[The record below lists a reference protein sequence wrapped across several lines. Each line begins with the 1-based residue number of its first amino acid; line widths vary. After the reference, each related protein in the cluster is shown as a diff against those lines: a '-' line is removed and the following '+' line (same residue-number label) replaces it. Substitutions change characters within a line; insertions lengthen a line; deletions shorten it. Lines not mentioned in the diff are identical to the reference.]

1 MSEIILSNEQISVA
15 RYPENG
21 VIRVNGGPGSGKT
34 LVAVKRAIFLA
45 KDYKYAEKDDKI
57 LFLFYN
63 KSLKKTIKN
72 LFESEKDYEKVKDKI
87 EIRSIDSFFVKEY
100 INANNQEFFAYVKKA
115 NNDKDFVTSYDKE
128 RKERIE
134 NILLAK
140 KEELK
145 KFFPEDAEFVL
156 SEIDWLRNCC
166 YMKKEEYLEITRYG
180 RGNQKKLQKEEK
192 EEIYRILNLY
202 RGSNKK
208 DTLRYTDFYDIAF
221 LFLYYFEKEEN
232 RNKVKKYNH
241 VIVDEAQDL
250 SKIHFRFINLICEI
264 SKTSGNTISL
274 FMDKNQSI
282 YPEQAWIFGNRTL
295 KQVGI
300 NINKSF
306 TLNRAYRN
314 VKEIFD
320 VAKKLNPEI
329 EVGDIP
335 DTKNQNLTLTF
346 SVDRGIKPF
355 FIKYSDSEDRLNNL
369 CKDIKTLVNEFNY
382 KYDDISII
390 CLNEQSI
397 KDIQNSLQKEHIS
410 YVKKNK
416 IGEGV
421 NITTYHSAKGTEN
434 KVIFIPNI
442 DELNADDLTDLYPD
456 KTREE
461 ILEELKKLLYIGMT
475 RATEVLIV
483 SSLKIEP
490 SEYQEKLLKVFD
502 FENDFINID
511 TDSND
516 FYSIFNKEIN
526 KNENIE
532 KNHSKFFEIKEVV
545 EEEKTSDTAIQK
557 EIENLKADKNE
568 KSMDS
573 MEIENEIETK
583 FPSAHKSTKIGLLKA
598 EKLFL
603 RADKNDDYFGS
614 ESFEYLKSLE
624 CEIRTYYATIQEKVL
639 NESYSKSEKLYTIL
653 NKLKEYSE
661 FKTPVHECYKHKVFN
676 ERNDLAHDYNDYTY
690 NDLLETRELVKE
702 KLLPKFIKAFKKF
715 KTNKGIDEFIV
726 IGKLETSYNKIDIKK
741 KKYYTYYIK
750 DEINNTEF
758 PALSENRYEQN
769 INYKLIVNKLMLKGN
784 EYYRILEANNFSD

>member
-1 MSEIILSNEQISVA
+1 MREIILSNEQISVA

-45 KDYKYAEKDDKI
+45 REYKYAEKDDKI

-63 KSLKKTIKN
+63 KSLERSIKK
-72 LFESEKDYEKVKDKI
+72 LFESDKDYEKVKDKI
-87 EIRSIDSFFVKEY
+87 EIRSIDSFLVKEY

-134 NILLAK
+134 HILFAK
-140 KEELK
+140 KDEFK
-145 KFFPEDAEFVL
+145 KFSIKDAEFVL

-166 YMKKEEYLEITRYG
+166 YMKKEEYLEIKRYG
-180 RGNQKKLQKEEK
+180 RGNQKKLEKDEK
-192 EEIYRILNLY
+192 EEIYKILNFY
-202 RGSNKK
+202 REPNKK
-208 DTLRYTDFYDIAF
+208 TLRYTDFYDIAF
-221 LFLYYFEKEEN
+221 LFLFYFEKEEN
-232 RNKVKKYNH
+232 KNKVKKYNH

-282 YPEQAWIFGNRTL
+282 YPEQAWIFGSRTL

-300 NINKSF
+300 NIKKSF

-320 VAKKLNPEI
+320 VAKKLNPEV

-346 SVDRGIKPF
+346 SIDRGIKPF
-355 FIKYSDSEDRLNNL
+355 FIKYSDSEDRLTNL
-369 CKDIKTLVNEFNY
+369 CKDIKILVNEFNY

-390 CLNEQSI
+390 GLNEQGI
-397 KDIQNSLQKEHIS
+397 KDIKNILQKEHIN
-410 YVKKNK
+410 YVSKNRV
-416 IGEGV
+416 GEGINV
-421 NITTYHSAKGTEN
+421 TTYHSAKGTEN

-442 DELNADDLTDLYPD
+442 DELNADDLTEVYPD

-483 SSLKIEP
+483 SSLKTDP
-490 SEYQEKLLKVFD
+490 SEYQKKLLEVFD

-511 TDSND
+511 TDSSD
-516 FYSIFNKEIN
+516 FYSVFNKEIN

-545 EEEKTSDTAIQK
+545 EEEKASNVAIQK
-557 EIENLKADKNE
+557 EIENLKPKEKEKNI
-568 KSMDS
+568 DS
-573 MEIENEIETK
+573 MEIEKEIENK
-583 FPSAHKSTKIGLLKA
+583 FPLAHKSTKIGLIKA

-603 RADKNDDYFGS
+603 RADKNDEYFGS

-624 CEIRTYYATIQEKVL
+624 CEIRTYYTIIKEKVL
-639 NESYSKSEKLYTIL
+639 IESYNKSEKLHIIL

-676 ERNDLAHDYNDYTY
+676 ERNDLAHDYSEYTY
-690 NDLLETRELVKE
+690 DDLLEIRELVKE

-715 KTNKGIDEFIV
+715 RTNKGIDEFIV
-726 IGKLETSYNKIDIKK
+726 IGRLETSYNKIDVKK

-750 DEINNTEF
+750 DENDNEF
-758 PALSENRYEQN
+758 PTLSENRYEQN
-769 INYKLIVNKLMLKGN
+769 ITYKLTVNKLMLKGN
-784 EYYRILEANNFSD
+784 EYYRIIEASNFFD

>member
-45 KDYKYAEKDDKI
+45 KDYKYAEKDDKV

-63 KSLKKTIKN
+63 KSLERTIKK

-202 RGSNKK
+202 RGGKK

-221 LFLYYFEKEEN
+221 LFLFYFEKEEN

-397 KDIQNSLQKEHIS
+397 KEIQNSLQKEHIS

-461 ILEELKKLLYIGMT
+461 ILDELKKLLYIGMT

-483 SSLKIEP
+483 SSLKIEL
-490 SEYQEKLLKVFD
+490 SEYQKKLLEVFD

-516 FYSIFNKEIN
+516 FYSVFNKEIN

-568 KSMDS
+568 QSMDS
-573 MEIENEIETK
+573 KEIENEIETK

-598 EKLFL
+598 EKLFF

-661 FKTPVHECYKHKVFN
+661 FKTSVHDCYKHKVFN

-715 KTNKGIDEFIV
+715 KTNKGIDEFII

-769 INYKLIVNKLMLKGN
+769 INYKLTVNKLMLKGN
-784 EYYRILEANNFSD
+784 EYYRILEANNFRD

>member
-1 MSEIILSNEQISVA
+1 MSEIILSSEQRTVA
-15 RYPENG
+15 RYNENG

-63 KSLKKTIKN
+63 KSLERTIRK
-72 LFESEKDYEKVKDKI
+72 LFESDKDYEKVKDKI
-87 EIRSIDSFFVKEY
+87 EIKSIDAFLVSDY
-100 INANNQEFFAYVKKA
+100 INTNNQIFLEYLNKA
-115 NNDKDFVTSYDKE
+115 RNNKIFIKSYDKR

-134 NILLAK
+134 KILLAK
-140 KEELK
+140 KEEFK
-145 KFFPEDAEFVL
+145 KFSVKDAEFIL

-282 YPEQAWIFGNRTL
+282 YSEQAWIFGNRTL

-397 KDIQNSLQKEHIS
+397 KEIQNSLQKEYIS

-456 KTREE
+456 KTKEE

-545 EEEKTSDTAIQK
+545 EEEKASDTAIQK

-598 EKLFL
+598 EKLFF

-661 FKTPVHECYKHKVFN
+661 FKAPVHECYKYKVFN
-676 ERNDLAHDYNDYTY
+676 ERNDLAHDYNDYSY

>member
-45 KDYKYAEKDDKI
+45 KDYKYAEKDDKV

-63 KSLKKTIKN
+63 KSLERTIKK

-145 KFFPEDAEFVL
+145 KFSPEDAEFVL

-202 RGSNKK
+202 RGGKK

-320 VAKKLNPEI
+320 VAKKLNPEV
-329 EVGDIP
+329 EVGDVP

-397 KDIQNSLQKEHIS
+397 KEIQNSLQKEHIS

-461 ILEELKKLLYIGMT
+461 ILDELKKLLYIGMT

-490 SEYQEKLLKVFD
+490 SEYQKKLLEIFD
-502 FENDFINID
+502 FKNDFINID
-511 TDSND
+511 TDFDD
-516 FYSIFNKEIN
+516 FYSVFNKEIN

-545 EEEKTSDTAIQK
+545 EEEKASDVAIQK
-557 EIENLKADKNE
+557 EIENLKPDKNE
-568 KSMDS
+568 KNIDNK
-573 MEIENEIETK
+573 EIENEIETK
-583 FPSAHKSTKIGLLKA
+583 FPSAHKSTKIGLIKA

-639 NESYSKSEKLYTIL
+639 NESYSKSEKLSTIL
-653 NKLKEYSE
+653 NKLKDYSE
-661 FKTPVHECYKHKVFN
+661 FKTPVHECYKYKVFN
-676 ERNDLAHDYNDYTY
+676 ERNDLAHDYSEYTY
-690 NDLLETRELVKE
+690 DDLLEIRELVKE
-702 KLLPKFIKAFKKF
+702 KLLPKFIKASKKF

-769 INYKLIVNKLMLKGN
+769 INYKLTVNKLMLKGN
-784 EYYRILEANNFSD
+784 EYYRIVEANSFTN

>member
-45 KDYKYAEKDDKI
+45 KDYKYAEKDDKV

-63 KSLKKTIKN
+63 KSLERTIKK

-145 KFFPEDAEFVL
+145 KFSPEDAEFVL

-202 RGSNKK
+202 RGGKK

-397 KDIQNSLQKEHIS
+397 KEIQNSLQKEHIS

-416 IGEGV
+416 IGEGI

-434 KVIFIPNI
+434 KIIFIPNI

-456 KTREE
+456 KTKEE

-483 SSLKIEP
+483 SSLKIEL
-490 SEYQEKLLKVFD
+490 SEYQKKLLEIFD
-502 FENDFINID
+502 FKNDFINID
-511 TDSND
+511 TDFDD
-516 FYSIFNKEIN
+516 FYSVFNKEIN

-545 EEEKTSDTAIQK
+545 EEEKASDVAIQK
-557 EIENLKADKNE
+557 EIENLKPDKNE
-568 KSMDS
+568 KNIDNK
-573 MEIENEIETK
+573 EIENEIETK
-583 FPSAHKSTKIGLLKA
+583 FPSAHKSTKIGLVKA

-639 NESYSKSEKLYTIL
+639 NESYSKSEKLSTIL
-653 NKLKEYSE
+653 NKLKDYSE

-676 ERNDLAHDYNDYTY
+676 ERNDLAHDYSEYTY
-690 NDLLETRELVKE
+690 DDLLEIRELVKE
-702 KLLPKFIKAFKKF
+702 KLLPKFIKASKKF

-726 IGKLETSYNKIDIKK
+726 IGKLETSYNKIDIKR

-750 DEINNTEF
+750 DENNNEF
-758 PALSENRYEQN
+758 PALSENKYEQN
-769 INYKLIVNKLMLKGN
+769 INYKLTVNKLMLKGN
-784 EYYRILEANNFSD
+784 EYYRIVEANSFTN

>member
-45 KDYKYAEKDDKI
+45 KDYKYAEKDDKV

-63 KSLKKTIKN
+63 KSLERTIKK

-145 KFFPEDAEFVL
+145 KFSPEDAEFVL

-202 RGSNKK
+202 RGGKK

-320 VAKKLNPEI
+320 VAKKLNPEV
-329 EVGDIP
+329 EVGDVP

-397 KDIQNSLQKEHIS
+397 KEIQNSLQKEHIS

-416 IGEGV
+416 IGEGI

-434 KVIFIPNI
+434 KIIFIPNI
-442 DELNADDLTDLYPD
+442 DELNASELTELYPD
-456 KTREE
+456 KTKEE

-490 SEYQEKLLKVFD
+490 SEYQKKLLEIFD
-502 FENDFINID
+502 FKNDFINID
-511 TDSND
+511 TDFDD
-516 FYSIFNKEIN
+516 FYSVFNKEIN

-545 EEEKTSDTAIQK
+545 EEEKASDVAIQK
-557 EIENLKADKNE
+557 EIENLKPDKNE
-568 KSMDS
+568 KNIDNK
-573 MEIENEIETK
+573 EIENEIETK
-583 FPSAHKSTKIGLLKA
+583 FPSAHKSTKIGLVKA

-639 NESYSKSEKLYTIL
+639 NESYSKSEKLSTIL
-653 NKLKEYSE
+653 NKLKDYSE
-661 FKTPVHECYKHKVFN
+661 FKTPVHECYKYKVFN
-676 ERNDLAHDYNDYTY
+676 ERNDLAHDYSEYTY
-690 NDLLETRELVKE
+690 DDLLEIRELVKE
-702 KLLPKFIKAFKKF
+702 KLLPKFIKASKKF

-750 DEINNTEF
+750 DENNNEF
-758 PALSENRYEQN
+758 PALSENKYEQN
-769 INYKLIVNKLMLKGN
+769 INYKLTVNKLMLKGN
-784 EYYRILEANNFSD
+784 EYYRIVEANNFSD

>member
-45 KDYKYAEKDDKI
+45 KDYKYAEKDDKV

-63 KSLKKTIKN
+63 KSLERTIKK

-397 KDIQNSLQKEHIS
+397 KEIQNSLQKEHIS

-434 KVIFIPNI
+434 KIIFIPNI
-442 DELNADDLTDLYPD
+442 DELNASELTELYPD

-483 SSLKIEP
+483 SSLKIEL
-490 SEYQEKLLKVFD
+490 SEYQKKLLEVFD

-511 TDSND
+511 TDSSD
-516 FYSIFNKEIN
+516 FYSVFNKEIN

-545 EEEKTSDTAIQK
+545 EEEKASDVAIQK
-557 EIENLKADKNE
+557 EIENLKPDKNE
-568 KSMDS
+568 KSIDNKEIEK
-573 MEIENEIETK
+573 EIENK
-583 FPSAHKSTKIGLLKA
+583 FPSAHKSTKIGLIKA

-603 RADKNDDYFGS
+603 RADKNDEYFGS

-639 NESYSKSEKLYTIL
+639 MESYSKSEKLHAIL
-653 NKLKEYSE
+653 NKLKDYSE
-661 FKTPVHECYKHKVFN
+661 FKTPVHECYKNKVFN
-676 ERNDLAHDYNDYTY
+676 ERNDLAHDYSDYTY
-690 NDLLETRELVKE
+690 DDLLETRDLVKE

-715 KTNKGIDEFIV
+715 KANKGIDEFII

-750 DEINNTEF
+750 DENNNEF

-769 INYKLIVNKLMLKGN
+769 ITYKLTVNKLMLKGN
-784 EYYRILEANNFSD
+784 EYYRILETNNFDD

>member
-45 KDYKYAEKDDKI
+45 KDYKYAEKDDKV

-63 KSLKKTIKN
+63 KSLERTIKK
-72 LFESEKDYEKVKDKI
+72 LFESEKDYEKIKDKI

-134 NILLAK
+134 SILLAK

-300 NINKSF
+300 TINKSF

-320 VAKKLNPEI
+320 VAKKLNPEV

-397 KDIQNSLQKEHIS
+397 KEIQNSLQKEHIS

-434 KVIFIPNI
+434 KIIFIPNI
-442 DELNADDLTDLYPD
+442 DELNASELTELYPD

-483 SSLKIEP
+483 SSLKIEL
-490 SEYQEKLLKVFD
+490 SEYQKKLLEVFD

-511 TDSND
+511 TDSSD
-516 FYSIFNKEIN
+516 FYSVFNKEIN

-545 EEEKTSDTAIQK
+545 EEEKASDVAIQK
-557 EIENLKADKNE
+557 EIENLKPDKNE
-568 KSMDS
+568 KSIDNKEIEK
-573 MEIENEIETK
+573 EIENK
-583 FPSAHKSTKIGLLKA
+583 FPSAHKSTKIGLIKA

-603 RADKNDDYFGS
+603 RADKNDEYFGS

-639 NESYSKSEKLYTIL
+639 MESYSKSEKLHAIL
-653 NKLKEYSE
+653 NKLKDYSE
-661 FKTPVHECYKHKVFN
+661 FKTPVHECYKNKVFN
-676 ERNDLAHDYNDYTY
+676 ERNDLAHDYSDYTY
-690 NDLLETRELVKE
+690 DDLLETRDLVKE

-715 KTNKGIDEFIV
+715 KANKGIDEFII

-750 DEINNTEF
+750 DENNNEF

-769 INYKLIVNKLMLKGN
+769 ITYKLTVNKLMLKGN
-784 EYYRILEANNFSD
+784 EYYRILETNNFDD

>member
-45 KDYKYAEKDDKI
+45 KDYKYAEKDDKV

-63 KSLKKTIKN
+63 KSLERTIKK

-145 KFFPEDAEFVL
+145 KFSPEDAEFVL

-202 RGSNKK
+202 RGGKK

-320 VAKKLNPEI
+320 VAKKLNPEV
-329 EVGDIP
+329 EVGDVP

-397 KDIQNSLQKEHIS
+397 KEIQNSLQKEHIS

-416 IGEGV
+416 IGEGI

-434 KVIFIPNI
+434 KIIFIPNI
-442 DELNADDLTDLYPD
+442 DELNASELTELYPD

-490 SEYQEKLLKVFD
+490 SEYQKKLLEIFD
-502 FENDFINID
+502 FKNDFINID
-511 TDSND
+511 TDFDD
-516 FYSIFNKEIN
+516 FYSVFNKEIN

-545 EEEKTSDTAIQK
+545 EEEKASDVAIQK
-557 EIENLKADKNE
+557 EIENLKPDKNE
-568 KSMDS
+568 KNIDNK
-573 MEIENEIETK
+573 EIENEIETK
-583 FPSAHKSTKIGLLKA
+583 FPSAHKSTKIGLIKA

-639 NESYSKSEKLYTIL
+639 NESYSKSEKLSTIL
-653 NKLKEYSE
+653 NKLKDYSE
-661 FKTPVHECYKHKVFN
+661 FKTPVHECYKYKVFN
-676 ERNDLAHDYNDYTY
+676 ERNDLAHDYSEYTY
-690 NDLLETRELVKE
+690 DDLLEIRELVKE
-702 KLLPKFIKAFKKF
+702 KLLPKFIKASKKF

-750 DEINNTEF
+750 DENNNEF
-758 PALSENRYEQN
+758 PALSENKYEQN
-769 INYKLIVNKLMLKGN
+769 INYKLTVNKLMLKGN
-784 EYYRILEANNFSD
+784 EYYRIVEANSFTN

>member
-72 LFESEKDYEKVKDKI
+72 LFEAEKDYNDVKDKI
-87 EIRSIDSFFVKEY
+87 EFETIDSFFVKEY
-100 INANNQEFFAYVKKA
+100 INKNNQDFFEYLQKA
-115 NNDKDFVTSYDKE
+115 KNDKNFVKSYNQE
-128 RKERIE
+128 RTKRVED
-134 NILLAK
+134 ILLARK
-140 KEELK
+140 DDFKEFSLK
-145 KFFPEDAEFVL
+145 DAEFIL
-156 SEIDWLRNCC
+156 SELDWLRNCC
-166 YMKKEEYLEITRYG
+166 YITEEEYLGITRHG
-180 RGNQKKLQKEEK
+180 RGNNPQLRKEAKK
-192 EEIYRILNLY
+192 EIYQILKLY
-202 RGSNKK
+202 RQADARRN
-208 DTLRYTDFYDIAF
+208 DLRYTDFYDIAL
-221 LFLYYFEKEEN
+221 LFLHCFEREKY
-232 RNKVKKYNH
+232 RDKLKKYNH
-241 VIVDEAQDL
+241 IIVDEAQDL
-250 SKIHFRFINLICEI
+250 SKIHFRFINLICET

-282 YPEQAWIFGNRTL
+282 YSEQAWIFGNRTL

-300 NINKSF
+300 TINKSF

-329 EVGDIP
+329 EVGDLP

-355 FIKYSDSEDRLNNL
+355 FIKYSDSENRLNNL
-369 CKDIKTLVNEFNY
+369 CKDIKILVDEFNY
-382 KYDDISII
+382 RYDDISII
-390 CLNEQSI
+390 SLKDQSI
-397 KDIQNSLQKEHIS
+397 KDIKKSLQKEHIN
-410 YVKKNK
+410 YVSKNEA
-416 IGEGV
+416 GEGV

-434 KVIFIPNI
+434 KIIFIPNI
-442 DELNADDLTDLYPD
+442 DELNADELTDLYPD
-456 KTREE
+456 KTEQE

-475 RATEVLIV
+475 RATEILIV
-483 SSLKIEP
+483 SSLKNET
-490 SEYQEKLLKVFD
+490 SECLTKLLGVFD

-511 TDSND
+511 TDFND
-516 FYSIFNKEIN
+516 FYSVFNKEIN

-545 EEEKTSDTAIQK
+545 EEEKASDVAIQK
-557 EIENLKADKNE
+557 EIENLKPDKNE
-568 KSMDS
+568 KSIDNKEIEK
-573 MEIENEIETK
+573 EIENK
-583 FPSAHKSTKIGLLKA
+583 FPSAHKSTKIGLIKA

-603 RADKNDDYFGS
+603 RADKNDEYFGS

-639 NESYSKSEKLYTIL
+639 MESYSKSEKLHAIL
-653 NKLKEYSE
+653 NKLKDYSE

-676 ERNDLAHDYNDYTY
+676 ERNDLAHDYSDYTY
-690 NDLLETRELVKE
+690 DDLLETRDLVKE

-715 KTNKGIDEFIV
+715 KANKGIDEFII
-726 IGKLETSYNKIDIKK
+726 IGKLETSYNKIDVKK

-750 DEINNTEF
+750 DENNNEF

-769 INYKLIVNKLMLKGN
+769 ITYKLTVNKLMLKGN
-784 EYYRILEANNFSD
+784 EYYRILEANNFDD

>member
-45 KDYKYAEKDDKI
+45 REYKYAEKDDKI

-63 KSLKKTIKN
+63 KSLERSIKK
-72 LFESEKDYEKVKDKI
+72 LFESDKDYEKVKDKI
-87 EIRSIDSFFVKEY
+87 EIRSIDSFLVKEY

-134 NILLAK
+134 HILFAK
-140 KEELK
+140 KDEFK
-145 KFFPEDAEFVL
+145 KFSVKDAEFVL

-166 YMKKEEYLEITRYG
+166 YMKKEEYLEIKRYG
-180 RGNQKKLQKEEK
+180 RGNQKKLEKDEK
-192 EEIYRILNLY
+192 EEIYKILNFY
-202 RGSNKK
+202 REPNKK
-208 DTLRYTDFYDIAF
+208 TLRYTDFYDIAF
-221 LFLYYFEKEEN
+221 LFLFYFEKEEN
-232 RNKVKKYNH
+232 KNKVKKYNH

-282 YPEQAWIFGNRTL
+282 YPEQAWIFGSRTL

-300 NINKSF
+300 NIKKSF

-320 VAKKLNPEI
+320 VAKKLNPEV

-346 SVDRGIKPF
+346 SIDRGIKPF

-390 CLNEQSI
+390 GLNEQGI
-397 KDIQNSLQKEHIS
+397 KDIKNILQKEHIN
-410 YVKKNK
+410 YVSKNRV
-416 IGEGV
+416 GEGINV
-421 NITTYHSAKGTEN
+421 TTYHSAKGTEN

-490 SEYQEKLLKVFD
+490 SEYQKKLLEVFD

-511 TDSND
+511 TDSSD
-516 FYSIFNKEIN
+516 FYSVFNKEIN

-545 EEEKTSDTAIQK
+545 EEEKASDVAIQK
-557 EIENLKADKNE
+557 EIENLKPDKNE
-568 KSMDS
+568 KSIDNK
-573 MEIENEIETK
+573 EIENEIETK
-583 FPSAHKSTKIGLLKA
+583 FPSAHKSTKIGLIKA

-676 ERNDLAHDYNDYTY
+676 ERNDLAHDYSEYTY
-690 NDLLETRELVKE
+690 DDLLEIRELVKE

-715 KTNKGIDEFIV
+715 RTNKGIGEFIV
-726 IGKLETSYNKIDIKK
+726 IGRLETSYNKIDVKK

-750 DEINNTEF
+750 DENDNEF
-758 PALSENRYEQN
+758 PTLSENRYEQN
-769 INYKLIVNKLMLKGN
+769 ITYKLTVNKLMLKGN
-784 EYYRILEANNFSD
+784 EYYRIIEASNFFD

>member
-45 KDYKYAEKDDKI
+45 KDYKYAEKDDKV

-63 KSLKKTIKN
+63 KSLERTIKK

-166 YMKKEEYLEITRYG
+166 YMKKEEYLEIKRYG

-397 KDIQNSLQKEHIS
+397 KEIQNSLQKEHIS
-410 YVKKNK
+410 YVKKNN

-461 ILEELKKLLYIGMT
+461 ILDELKKLLYIGMT

-483 SSLKIEP
+483 SSLKIEL
-490 SEYQEKLLKVFD
+490 SEYQKKLLEVFD

-516 FYSIFNKEIN
+516 FYSVFNKEIN

-545 EEEKTSDTAIQK
+545 EEEKISDSAIQK
-557 EIENLKADKNE
+557 EIENLKPDKNE
-568 KSMDS
+568 KSINNK
-573 MEIENEIETK
+573 EIENEIETK

-653 NKLKEYSE
+653 NKLKDYSE

-715 KTNKGIDEFIV
+715 KTNKGIDEFII

-769 INYKLIVNKLMLKGN
+769 INYKLTVNKLMLKGN
-784 EYYRILEANNFSD
+784 EYYRILEANNFRD

>member
-45 KDYKYAEKDDKI
+45 KDYKYAEKDDKV

-63 KSLKKTIKN
+63 KSLERTIKK

-202 RGSNKK
+202 RGGKK

-221 LFLYYFEKEEN
+221 LFLFYFEKEEN

-397 KDIQNSLQKEHIS
+397 KEIQNSLQKEHIS

-461 ILEELKKLLYIGMT
+461 ILDELKKLLYIGMT

-483 SSLKIEP
+483 SSLKIEL
-490 SEYQEKLLKVFD
+490 SEYQKKLLEVFD

-516 FYSIFNKEIN
+516 FYSVFNKEIN

-568 KSMDS
+568 QSMDS
-573 MEIENEIETK
+573 KEIENEIETK

-653 NKLKEYSE
+653 NKLKDYSE

-676 ERNDLAHDYNDYTY
+676 ERNDLAHDYSDYTY

-715 KTNKGIDEFIV
+715 KTNKGIDEFII

-784 EYYRILEANNFSD
+784 EYYRILEANNFRD

>member
-45 KDYKYAEKDDKI
+45 KDYKYAEKDDKV

-63 KSLKKTIKN
+63 KSLERTIKK

-145 KFFPEDAEFVL
+145 KFSPEDAEFVL

-202 RGSNKK
+202 RGGKK

-320 VAKKLNPEI
+320 VAKKLNPEV
-329 EVGDIP
+329 EVGDVP

-397 KDIQNSLQKEHIS
+397 KEIQNSLQKEHIS

-416 IGEGV
+416 IGEGI

-434 KVIFIPNI
+434 KIIFIPNI
-442 DELNADDLTDLYPD
+442 DELNASELTELYPD
-456 KTREE
+456 KTKEE

-483 SSLKIEP
+483 SSLKIEL
-490 SEYQEKLLKVFD
+490 SEYQKKLLEVFD
-502 FENDFINID
+502 FKNDFINID
-511 TDSND
+511 TDFND
-516 FYSIFNKEIN
+516 FYSVFNKEIN

-545 EEEKTSDTAIQK
+545 EEEKASDVAIQK
-557 EIENLKADKNE
+557 EIENLKPDKNE
-568 KSMDS
+568 KNIDNK
-573 MEIENEIETK
+573 EIENEIETK
-583 FPSAHKSTKIGLLKA
+583 FPSAHKSTKIGLVKA

-639 NESYSKSEKLYTIL
+639 NESYSKSEKLSTIL
-653 NKLKEYSE
+653 NKLKDYSE
-661 FKTPVHECYKHKVFN
+661 FKTPVHECYKYKVFN
-676 ERNDLAHDYNDYTY
+676 ERNDLAHDYSEYTY
-690 NDLLETRELVKE
+690 DDLLEIRELVKE
-702 KLLPKFIKAFKKF
+702 KLLPKFIKASKKF

-769 INYKLIVNKLMLKGN
+769 INYKLTVNKLMLKGN
-784 EYYRILEANNFSD
+784 EYYRIVEANSFTN

>member
-45 KDYKYAEKDDKI
+45 KDYKYAEKNDKV

-63 KSLKKTIKN
+63 KSLERTIKK

-382 KYDDISII
+382 KYDDIYRYYR
-390 CLNEQSI
+390 
-397 KDIQNSLQKEHIS
+397 KDV
-410 YVKKNK
+410 YC
-416 IGEGV
+416 
-421 NITTYHSAKGTEN
+421 
-434 KVIFIPNI
+434 
-442 DELNADDLTDLYPD
+442 
-456 KTREE
+456 
-461 ILEELKKLLYIGMT
+461 
-475 RATEVLIV
+475 
-483 SSLKIEP
+483 
-490 SEYQEKLLKVFD
+490 
-502 FENDFINID
+502 
-511 TDSND
+511 
-516 FYSIFNKEIN
+516 
-526 KNENIE
+526 
-532 KNHSKFFEIKEVV
+532 SK
-545 EEEKTSDTAIQK
+545 
-557 EIENLKADKNE
+557 
-568 KSMDS
+568 
-573 MEIENEIETK
+573 
-583 FPSAHKSTKIGLLKA
+583 
-598 EKLFL
+598 
-603 RADKNDDYFGS
+603 R
-614 ESFEYLKSLE
+614 
-624 CEIRTYYATIQEKVL
+624 
-639 NESYSKSEKLYTIL
+639 SKHRL
-653 NKLKEYSE
+653 EYSS
-661 FKTPVHECYKHKVFN
+661 TQHS
-676 ERNDLAHDYNDYTY
+676 R
-690 NDLLETRELVKE
+690 
-702 KLLPKFIKAFKKF
+702 
-715 KTNKGIDEFIV
+715 IV
-726 IGKLETSYNKIDIKK
+726 NTL
-741 KKYYTYYIK
+741 KYY
-750 DEINNTEF
+750 
-758 PALSENRYEQN
+758 
-769 INYKLIVNKLMLKGN
+769 
-784 EYYRILEANNFSD
+784 

>member
-45 KDYKYAEKDDKI
+45 REYKYAEKDDKI

-63 KSLKKTIKN
+63 KSLERSIKK
-72 LFESEKDYEKVKDKI
+72 LFESDKDYEKVKDKI
-87 EIRSIDSFFVKEY
+87 EIRSIDSFLVKEY

-134 NILLAK
+134 HILFAK
-140 KEELK
+140 KDEFK
-145 KFFPEDAEFVL
+145 KFSVKDAEFVL

-166 YMKKEEYLEITRYG
+166 YMKKEEYLEIKRYG
-180 RGNQKKLQKEEK
+180 RGNQKKLEKDEK
-192 EEIYRILNLY
+192 EEIYKILNFY
-202 RGSNKK
+202 REPNKK
-208 DTLRYTDFYDIAF
+208 TLRYTDFYDIAF
-221 LFLYYFEKEEN
+221 LFLFYFEKEEN
-232 RNKVKKYNH
+232 KNKVKKYNH

-282 YPEQAWIFGNRTL
+282 YPEQAWIFGSRTL

-300 NINKSF
+300 NIKKSF

-320 VAKKLNPEI
+320 VAKKLNPEV

-346 SVDRGIKPF
+346 SIDRGIKPF

-390 CLNEQSI
+390 GLNEQGI
-397 KDIQNSLQKEHIS
+397 KDIKNILQKEHIN
-410 YVKKNK
+410 YVSKNRV
-416 IGEGV
+416 GEGINV
-421 NITTYHSAKGTEN
+421 TTYHSAKGTEN

-442 DELNADDLTDLYPD
+442 DELNADDLTEVYPD

-483 SSLKIEP
+483 SSLKIDP
-490 SEYQEKLLKVFD
+490 SEYQKKLLEVFD

-511 TDSND
+511 TDSSD
-516 FYSIFNKEIN
+516 FCSVFNKEIN

-532 KNHSKFFEIKEVV
+532 KNYSKFFEIKEVV
-545 EEEKTSDTAIQK
+545 EEEKASDVAIQK
-557 EIENLKADKNE
+557 EIENLKPKE
-568 KSMDS
+568 KERNIDS
-573 MEIENEIETK
+573 MEIEKEIENK
-583 FPSAHKSTKIGLLKA
+583 FPLAHKSTKIGLIKA

-603 RADKNDDYFGS
+603 RADKNDEYFGS

-624 CEIRTYYATIQEKVL
+624 CEIRTYYTIIKEKVL
-639 NESYSKSEKLYTIL
+639 IESYNKSEKLHIIL

-676 ERNDLAHDYNDYTY
+676 ERNDLAHDYSEYTY
-690 NDLLETRELVKE
+690 DDLLEIRELVKE

-715 KTNKGIDEFIV
+715 RTNKGIDEFIV
-726 IGKLETSYNKIDIKK
+726 IGRLETSYNKIDVKK

-750 DEINNTEF
+750 DENDNEF
-758 PALSENRYEQN
+758 PTLSENRYEQN
-769 INYKLIVNKLMLKGN
+769 ITYKLTVNKLMLKGN
-784 EYYRILEANNFSD
+784 EYYRIIEASNFFD

>member
-45 KDYKYAEKDDKI
+45 KDYKYAEKDDKV

-63 KSLKKTIKN
+63 KSLERTIKK

-166 YMKKEEYLEITRYG
+166 YMKKEEYLEIKRYG

-202 RGSNKK
+202 RGGKK

-241 VIVDEAQDL
+241 IIVDEAQDL
-250 SKIHFRFINLICEI
+250 SKIHFRFINLICET

>member
-45 KDYKYAEKDDKI
+45 KDYKYAEKDDKV

-63 KSLKKTIKN
+63 KSLERTIKK

-397 KDIQNSLQKEHIS
+397 KEIQNSLQKEHIS

-456 KTREE
+456 KTKEE
-461 ILEELKKLLYIGMT
+461 ILDELKKLLYIGMT

-516 FYSIFNKEIN
+516 FYSVFNKEIN

-545 EEEKTSDTAIQK
+545 EEEKISDSAIQK
-557 EIENLKADKNE
+557 EIENLKLDKNE
-568 KSMDS
+568 KSIDNE
-573 MEIENEIETK
+573 EIENEIETK

-661 FKTPVHECYKHKVFN
+661 FKTPVHECNKHKVFN

>member
-45 KDYKYAEKDDKI
+45 KDYKYAEKDDKV

-63 KSLKKTIKN
+63 KSLERTIKK
-72 LFESEKDYEKVKDKI
+72 LFESEKDYEKIKDKI

-166 YMKKEEYLEITRYG
+166 YMKKEEYLEIKRYG

-397 KDIQNSLQKEHIS
+397 KEIQNSLQKEHIS

-434 KVIFIPNI
+434 KIIFIPNI
-442 DELNADDLTDLYPD
+442 DELNASELTELYPD

-483 SSLKIEP
+483 SSLKIEL
-490 SEYQEKLLKVFD
+490 SEYQKKLLEVFD

-511 TDSND
+511 TDSSD
-516 FYSIFNKEIN
+516 FYSVFNKEIN

-545 EEEKTSDTAIQK
+545 EEEKASDVAIQK
-557 EIENLKADKNE
+557 EIENLKPDKNE
-568 KSMDS
+568 KSIDNKEIEK
-573 MEIENEIETK
+573 EIENK
-583 FPSAHKSTKIGLLKA
+583 FPSAHKSTKIGLIKA

-603 RADKNDDYFGS
+603 RADKNDEYFGS

-639 NESYSKSEKLYTIL
+639 MESYSKSEKLHAIL
-653 NKLKEYSE
+653 NKLKDYSE
-661 FKTPVHECYKHKVFN
+661 FKTPVHECYKNKVFN
-676 ERNDLAHDYNDYTY
+676 ERNDLAHDYSDYTY
-690 NDLLETRELVKE
+690 DDLLETRDLVKE

-715 KTNKGIDEFIV
+715 KANKGIDEFII

-750 DEINNTEF
+750 DENNNEF

-769 INYKLIVNKLMLKGN
+769 ITYKLTVNKLMLKGN
-784 EYYRILEANNFSD
+784 EYYRILETNNFDD

>member
-45 KDYKYAEKDDKI
+45 REYKYAEKDDKI

-63 KSLKKTIKN
+63 KSLERSIKK
-72 LFESEKDYEKVKDKI
+72 LFESDKDYEKVKDKI
-87 EIRSIDSFFVKEY
+87 EIRSIDSFLVKEY
-100 INANNQEFFAYVKKA
+100 INANNQEFFAYIKKA

-134 NILLAK
+134 HILFAK
-140 KEELK
+140 KDEFK
-145 KFFPEDAEFVL
+145 KFSVKDAEFVL

-166 YMKKEEYLEITRYG
+166 YMKKEEYLEIKRYG
-180 RGNQKKLQKEEK
+180 RGNQKKLEKDEK
-192 EEIYRILNLY
+192 EEIYKILNFY
-202 RGSNKK
+202 REPNKK
-208 DTLRYTDFYDIAF
+208 TLRYTDFYDIAF
-221 LFLYYFEKEEN
+221 LFLFYFEKEEN
-232 RNKVKKYNH
+232 KNKVKKYNH

-282 YPEQAWIFGNRTL
+282 YPEQAWIFGSRTL

-300 NINKSF
+300 NIKKSF

-320 VAKKLNPEI
+320 VAKKLNPEV

-346 SVDRGIKPF
+346 SIDRGIKPF

-390 CLNEQSI
+390 GLNEQGI
-397 KDIQNSLQKEHIS
+397 KDIKNILQKEHIN
-410 YVKKNK
+410 YVSKKRV
-416 IGEGV
+416 GEGINV
-421 NITTYHSAKGTEN
+421 TTYHSAKGTEN

-442 DELNADDLTDLYPD
+442 DELNADDLTELYPD
-456 KTREE
+456 KTKEE

-483 SSLKIEP
+483 SSLKIDP
-490 SEYQEKLLKVFD
+490 SEYQKKLLEVFD

-511 TDSND
+511 TDSSD
-516 FYSIFNKEIN
+516 FYSVFNKEIN

-545 EEEKTSDTAIQK
+545 EEEKASDVAIQK
-557 EIENLKADKNE
+557 EIENLKPKE
-568 KSMDS
+568 KERNIDS
-573 MEIENEIETK
+573 MEIEKEIENK
-583 FPSAHKSTKIGLLKA
+583 FPLAHKSTKIGLIKA

-603 RADKNDDYFGS
+603 RADKNDEYFGS

-624 CEIRTYYATIQEKVL
+624 REIRTYYTIIKEKVL
-639 NESYSKSEKLYTIL
+639 IESYNKSEKLHIIL

-676 ERNDLAHDYNDYTY
+676 ERNDLAHDYSEYTY
-690 NDLLETRELVKE
+690 DDLLEIRELVKE

-715 KTNKGIDEFIV
+715 RTNKGIDEFIIV
-726 IGKLETSYNKIDIKK
+726 GKLETSYNKIDIKK

-750 DEINNTEF
+750 DENDNEF
-758 PALSENRYEQN
+758 PTLSENRYEQN
-769 INYKLIVNKLMLKGN
+769 ITYKLTVNKLMLKGN
-784 EYYRILEANNFSD
+784 EYYRIIEASNFFD

>member
-45 KDYKYAEKDDKI
+45 KDYKYAEKDDKV

-63 KSLKKTIKN
+63 KSLERTIKK

-145 KFFPEDAEFVL
+145 KFSPEDAEFVL

-202 RGSNKK
+202 RGGKK

-320 VAKKLNPEI
+320 VAKKLNPEV
-329 EVGDIP
+329 EVGDVP

-397 KDIQNSLQKEHIS
+397 KEIQNSLQKEHIS

-416 IGEGV
+416 IGEGI

-434 KVIFIPNI
+434 KIIFIPNI
-442 DELNADDLTDLYPD
+442 DELNASELTELYPD
-456 KTREE
+456 KTKEE

-490 SEYQEKLLKVFD
+490 SEYQKKLLEIFD
-502 FENDFINID
+502 FKNDFINID
-511 TDSND
+511 TDFDD
-516 FYSIFNKEIN
+516 FYSVFNKEIN

-545 EEEKTSDTAIQK
+545 EEEKASDVAIQK
-557 EIENLKADKNE
+557 EIENLKPDKNE
-568 KSMDS
+568 KNIDNK
-573 MEIENEIETK
+573 EIENEIETK
-583 FPSAHKSTKIGLLKA
+583 FPSAHKSTKIGLVKA

-639 NESYSKSEKLYTIL
+639 NESYSKSEKLSTIL
-653 NKLKEYSE
+653 NKLKDYSE
-661 FKTPVHECYKHKVFN
+661 FKTPVHECYKYKVFN
-676 ERNDLAHDYNDYTY
+676 ERNDLAHDYSEYTY
-690 NDLLETRELVKE
+690 DDLLEIRELVKE
-702 KLLPKFIKAFKKF
+702 KLLPKFIKASKKF

-750 DEINNTEF
+750 DENNNEF

>member
-63 KSLKKTIKN
+63 KSLERTIKK

-134 NILLAK
+134 SILLAK

-300 NINKSF
+300 TINKSF

-397 KDIQNSLQKEHIS
+397 KEIQNSLQKEHIS

-442 DELNADDLTDLYPD
+442 DELNASELTELYPD

-461 ILEELKKLLYIGMT
+461 ILDELKKLLYIGMT

-483 SSLKIEP
+483 SSLKIEL
-490 SEYQEKLLKVFD
+490 SEYQKKLLEIFD

-516 FYSIFNKEIN
+516 FYSVFNKEIN

-545 EEEKTSDTAIQK
+545 EEEKASDVAIQK
-557 EIENLKADKNE
+557 EIESLKPDKNE
-568 KSMDS
+568 KSIDNKEIEK
-573 MEIENEIETK
+573 EIENK
-583 FPSAHKSTKIGLLKA
+583 FPSAHKSTKIGLIKA

-603 RADKNDDYFGS
+603 RADKNDEYFGS

-639 NESYSKSEKLYTIL
+639 MESYSKSEKLHAIL
-653 NKLKEYSE
+653 NKLKDYSE
-661 FKTPVHECYKHKVFN
+661 FKTPVHECYKNKVFN
-676 ERNDLAHDYNDYTY
+676 ERNDLAHDYSDYTY
-690 NDLLETRELVKE
+690 DDLLETRDLVKE

-715 KTNKGIDEFIV
+715 KANKGIDEFII

-750 DEINNTEF
+750 DENNNEF

-769 INYKLIVNKLMLKGN
+769 ITYKLTVNKLMLKGN
-784 EYYRILEANNFSD
+784 EYYRILEANNFDD

>member
-45 KDYKYAEKDDKI
+45 KDYKYAEKDDKV

-63 KSLKKTIKN
+63 KSLERTIKK

-397 KDIQNSLQKEHIS
+397 KEIQNSLQKEHIS

-461 ILEELKKLLYIGMT
+461 ILDELKKLLYIGMT

-483 SSLKIEP
+483 SSLKIEL
-490 SEYQEKLLKVFD
+490 SEYQKKLLEVFD

-516 FYSIFNKEIN
+516 FYSVFNKEIN

-568 KSMDS
+568 QSMDS
-573 MEIENEIETK
+573 KEIENEIETK

-653 NKLKEYSE
+653 NKLKDYSE

-676 ERNDLAHDYNDYTY
+676 ERNDLAHDYSDYTY

-715 KTNKGIDEFIV
+715 KTNKGIDEFII

-784 EYYRILEANNFSD
+784 EYYRILEANNFRD

>member
-45 KDYKYAEKDDKI
+45 KDYKYAEKDDKV

-63 KSLKKTIKN
+63 KSLERTIKK

-145 KFFPEDAEFVL
+145 KFSPEDAEFVL

-202 RGSNKK
+202 RGGKK

-320 VAKKLNPEI
+320 VAKKLNPEV
-329 EVGDIP
+329 EVGDVP

-397 KDIQNSLQKEHIS
+397 KEIQNSLQKEHIS

-416 IGEGV
+416 IGEGI

-434 KVIFIPNI
+434 KIIFIPNI
-442 DELNADDLTDLYPD
+442 DELNASELTELYPD

-483 SSLKIEP
+483 SSLKIEL
-490 SEYQEKLLKVFD
+490 SEYQKKLLEIFD
-502 FENDFINID
+502 FKNDFINID
-511 TDSND
+511 TDFDD
-516 FYSIFNKEIN
+516 FYSVFNKEIN

-545 EEEKTSDTAIQK
+545 EEEKASDVAIQK
-557 EIENLKADKNE
+557 EIENLKPDKNE
-568 KSMDS
+568 KNIDNK
-573 MEIENEIETK
+573 EIEKEIEAK
-583 FPSAHKSTKIGLLKA
+583 FPSAHKSTKIGLIKA

-639 NESYSKSEKLYTIL
+639 NESYSKSEKLSTIL
-653 NKLKEYSE
+653 NKLKDYSE
-661 FKTPVHECYKHKVFN
+661 FKTPVHECYKYKVFN
-676 ERNDLAHDYNDYTY
+676 ERNDLAHDYSEYTY
-690 NDLLETRELVKE
+690 DDLLEIRELIKE
-702 KLLPKFIKAFKKF
+702 KLLPKFIKASKKF

-769 INYKLIVNKLMLKGN
+769 INYKLTVNKLMLKGN
-784 EYYRILEANNFSD
+784 EYYRIVEANSFTN

>member
-45 KDYKYAEKDDKI
+45 KDYKYAEKDDKV

-63 KSLKKTIKN
+63 KSLERTIKK
-72 LFESEKDYEKVKDKI
+72 LFESEKDYEKIKDKI

-300 NINKSF
+300 TINKSF

-320 VAKKLNPEI
+320 VAKKLNPEV

-397 KDIQNSLQKEHIS
+397 KEIQNSLQKEHIS

-434 KVIFIPNI
+434 KIIFIPNI
-442 DELNADDLTDLYPD
+442 DELNASELTELYPD

-483 SSLKIEP
+483 SSLKIEL
-490 SEYQEKLLKVFD
+490 SEYQKKLLEVFD

-511 TDSND
+511 TDSSD
-516 FYSIFNKEIN
+516 FYSVFNKEIN

-545 EEEKTSDTAIQK
+545 EEEKASDVAIQK
-557 EIENLKADKNE
+557 EIENLKPDKNE
-568 KSMDS
+568 KSIDNKEIEK
-573 MEIENEIETK
+573 EIENK
-583 FPSAHKSTKIGLLKA
+583 FPSAHKSTKIGLIKA

-603 RADKNDDYFGS
+603 RADKNDEYFGS

-639 NESYSKSEKLYTIL
+639 MESYSKSEKLHAIL
-653 NKLKEYSE
+653 NKLKDYSE
-661 FKTPVHECYKHKVFN
+661 FKTPVHECYKNKVFN
-676 ERNDLAHDYNDYTY
+676 ERNDLAHDYSDYTY
-690 NDLLETRELVKE
+690 DDLLETRDLVKE

-715 KTNKGIDEFIV
+715 KANKGIDEFII

-750 DEINNTEF
+750 DENNNEF

-769 INYKLIVNKLMLKGN
+769 ITYKLTVNKLMLKGN
-784 EYYRILEANNFSD
+784 EYYRILETNNFDD

>member
-45 KDYKYAEKDDKI
+45 KDYKYAEKDDKV

-63 KSLKKTIKN
+63 KSLERTIKK

-166 YMKKEEYLEITRYG
+166 YMKKEEYLEIKRYG

-784 EYYRILEANNFSD
+784 EYYRILEANNFRD